1 MRYRHSWACRPTECV
16 YARAWAQI
24 LADTATILDEL
35 ADLRI
40 VLAGPDGS
48 GTPILNSHAGIAVNG
63 DAAAGQAREPLTV
76 PAAHRNPYPSP
87 CGVHAASTGS
97 CDTGRHPYDLAVT
110 AILLRCH
117 LLLRDDFAIRS
128 DGGWDTDW
136 ADGIHPDLPGPRTL
150 LTDLFGA
157 IPDTSP
163 LTWPVPRLV

>member
-1 MRYRHSWACRPTECV
+1 MRYTHSWACHPTEPA

-35 ADLRI
+35 AFLGI
-40 VLAGPDGS
+40 ALAGPNGS
-48 GTPILNSHAGIAVNG
+48 GTPILDYHVGIAVNG
-63 DAAAGQAREPLTV
+63 DAAAGQAREPLAL
-76 PAAHRNPYPSP
+76 PAPHRNPYPLP
-87 CGVHAASTGS
+87 CGVRAASTGG

-117 LLLRDDFAIRS
+117 LLLGDDFAIRS
-128 DGGWDTDW
+128 EGGWDTDW
-136 ADGIHPDLPGPRTL
+136 AGGIHPDLPGPRPL

-163 LTWPVPRLV
+163 LPWPVPRLV